1 MKITRFEEL
10 LVWQKS
16 RDLVNQT
23 YNLLVN
29 CRDFS
34 FCDQIKRCAISIMNN
49 VAEGFERR
57 SNKELINFLNISKGS
72 CGELRSMLYLAVDR
86 EYIKKEQFESIYSKS
101 EEISKMLSGLIK
113 SLKQ

>member
-1 MKITRFEEL
+1 
-10 LVWQKS
+10 
-16 RDLVNQT
+16 
-23 YNLLVN
+23 
-29 CRDFS
+29 
-34 FCDQIKRCAISIMNN
+34 MNN